1 MKSSA
6 KNIQMTKFD
15 DLFSAGNPAGAGG
28 SGNVQEIPLTELFP
42 FKDHPFKVLD
52 DETMQD
58 TVESIRIHGVL
69 VPGIARL
76 RAEGGYELIAG
87 HRRRH
92 ASELAGKTTMPVIVR
107 ELDDDEAVLFMVDS
121 NIQRENLFPSE
132 KAWAYKMKLDALK
145 HQGVKDTSRQL
156 GEKYSV
162 DALSENSNDSARNIH
177 RFIRLTQLLPELLQ
191 MVDDKKLSFNPA
203 VELSYLAR
211 EQQGELMGIMGE
223 LQAVPSLEQ
232 AKRLKKY
239 SQEGKL
245 DRNVMDAILTEER
258 PAPVQVTLKNDRLKQ
273 YFPQTYTTKQME
285 EVIYMLLGQWKEN
298 KEREEE
304 ADAGDPV

>member
-6 KNIQMTKFD
+6 KNIRMTTFD
-15 DLFSAGNPAGAGG
+15 DLLLAGKPVGAGG
-28 SGNVQEIPLTELFP
+28 DGHVQEIPLAELYP

-58 TVESIRIHGVL
+58 TVESVRAHGVL
-69 VPGIARL
+69 VPGIARP

-87 HRRRH
+87 HRRKR
-92 ASELAGKTTMPVIVR
+92 ASELVGKATMPVIVR
-107 ELDDDEAVLFMVDS
+107 KLDDDEAVLFMVDS
-121 NIQRENLFPSE
+121 NIQRENLLPSE
-132 KAWAYKMKLDALK
+132 KAWAYRMKLDALK
-145 HQGVKDTSRQL
+145 HQGAKDTSRQL

-177 RFIRLTQLLPELLQ
+177 RFIRLTELLPELLR
-191 MVDDKKLSFNPA
+191 MVDDRKLPFNPA
-203 VELSYLAR
+203 VELSYLTR
-211 EQQGELMGIMGE
+211 EEQGILMEVMGD

-258 PAPVQVTLKNDRLKQ
+258 HAPVQITLKNDRLKQ
-273 YFPQTYTTKQME
+273 YFPQTYTAKQIE
-285 EVIYMLLGQWKEN
+285 EVIFSLLETWKTQN
-298 KEREEE
+298 
-304 ADAGDPV
+304 A

>member
-15 DLFSAGNPAGAGG
+15 DLFSAGNPAEAGG

-58 TVESIRIHGVL
+58 TVESIKIHGVL
-69 VPGIARL
+69 VPGIARP

-203 VELSYLAR
+203 VELSYLTQ

-223 LQAVPSLEQ
+223 LQAMPSLEQ

-273 YFPQTYTTKQME
+273 YFPQTYTAKQME
-285 EVIYMLLGQWKEN
+285 EVILSLLETWKIQN
-298 KEREEE
+298 T
-304 ADAGDPV
+304 

>member
-6 KNIQMTKFD
+6 KNIQVTKFD

-69 VPGIARL
+69 VPGIARP

-177 RFIRLTQLLPELLQ
+177 RFIRLTELLPELLQ

-203 VELSYLAR
+203 VELSYLTR
-211 EQQGELMGIMGE
+211 EQQGELMEIMGE

-239 SQEGKL
+239 SQEEKL

-273 YFPQTYTTKQME
+273 YFPQTYTAKQME
-285 EVIYMLLGQWKEN
+285 EVIFSLLETWKTQN
-298 KEREEE
+298 T
-304 ADAGDPV
+304 

>member
-69 VPGIARL
+69 VPGIARP

-239 SQEGKL
+239 SQEGEL

-285 EVIYMLLGQWKEN
+285 EVIFSLLETWKTQN
-298 KEREEE
+298 T
-304 ADAGDPV
+304 

>member
-6 KNIQMTKFD
+6 KNIQVTKFD
-15 DLFSAGNPAGAGG
+15 DLFSAGNPAEAGG

-58 TVESIRIHGVL
+58 TVESIKIHGVL
-69 VPGIARL
+69 VPGIARP

-177 RFIRLTQLLPELLQ
+177 RFIRLTELLPELLQ

-203 VELSYLAR
+203 VELSYLTQ
-211 EQQGELMGIMGE
+211 EQQGELMEIMGE

-239 SQEGKL
+239 SQEEKL

-273 YFPQTYTTKQME
+273 YFPQTYTAKQME
-285 EVIYMLLGQWKEN
+285 EVIFSLLETWRTQN
-298 KEREEE
+298 T
-304 ADAGDPV
+304 

>member
-1 MKSSA
+1 
-6 KNIQMTKFD
+6 MTKFD

-69 VPGIARL
+69 VPGIARP

-285 EVIYMLLGQWKEN
+285 EVIFSLLETWKTQN
-298 KEREEE
+298 T
-304 ADAGDPV
+304 

>member
-15 DLFSAGNPAGAGG
+15 DLFSTGNAAETGEG
-28 SGNVQEIPLTELFP
+28 GNVQEIPLTELFP
-42 FKDHPFKVLD
+42 FKGHPFKVLD

-58 TVESIRIHGVL
+58 MVESIRIHGVL
-69 VPGIARL
+69 VPGIVRL

-92 ASELAGKTTMPVIVR
+92 ASELAGMATMPVIVR
-107 ELDDDEAVLFMVDS
+107 EMDDDEATLFMVDS
-121 NIQRENLFPSE
+121 NIQRENLLPSE

-177 RFIRLTQLLPELLQ
+177 RFIRLTELLPDLLQ

-203 VELSYLAR
+203 VELSYLTQS
-211 EQQGELMGIMGE
+211 EQRQILEIM
-223 LQAVPSLEQ
+223 QAQMRVPSMEQ
-232 AKRLKKY
+232 ASELKKY
-239 SQEGKL
+239 SQEKRLDETVIEVIFSEKKTGLSKVTIKSDKL
-245 DRNVMDAILTEER
+245 KEFFPSDYTNE
-258 PAPVQVTLKNDRLKQ
+258 QV
-273 YFPQTYTTKQME
+273 E
-285 EVIYMLLGQWKEN
+285 EVIFRLLEDWK
-298 KEREEE
+298 
-304 ADAGDPV
+304 AQQIS

>member
-6 KNIQMTKFD
+6 KNIQVTKFD
-15 DLFSAGNPAGAGG
+15 DLFSAGNPAEAGG
-28 SGNVQEIPLTELFP
+28 SGNVQEIPLAELFP

-58 TVESIRIHGVL
+58 TVESIKIHGVL
-69 VPGIARL
+69 VPGIARP

-177 RFIRLTQLLPELLQ
+177 RFIRLTELLPVLLQ
-191 MVDDKKLSFNPA
+191 MVDDKKLPFNPA
-203 VELSYLAR
+203 VELSYLAG
-211 EQQGELMGIMGE
+211 EQQEELVEVMEG

-273 YFPQTYTTKQME
+273 YFPQTYTAKQME
-285 EVIYMLLGQWKEN
+285 EVIFSLLETWKTQN
-298 KEREEE
+298 T
-304 ADAGDPV
+304 

>member
-15 DLFSAGNPAGAGG
+15 DLFSAGNPAEAGG
-28 SGNVQEIPLTELFP
+28 SGNVQEILLTELFP

-69 VPGIARL
+69 VPGIARP

-203 VELSYLAR
+203 VELSYLTQ

-273 YFPQTYTTKQME
+273 YFPQTYTAKQME
-285 EVIYMLLGQWKEN
+285 EVILSLLETWKIQN
-298 KEREEE
+298 T
-304 ADAGDPV
+304 

>member
-15 DLFSAGNPAGAGG
+15 DLFSAGNPAEAGG

-42 FKDHPFKVLD
+42 FKGHPFKVLD

-69 VPGIARL
+69 VPGIARP

-203 VELSYLAR
+203 VELSYLTR

-223 LQAVPSLEQ
+223 LQSVPSLEQ

-273 YFPQTYTTKQME
+273 YFPQTYTAKQME
-285 EVIYMLLGQWKEN
+285 EVILSLLETWRTQN
-298 KEREEE
+298 T
-304 ADAGDPV
+304 

>member
-6 KNIQMTKFD
+6 KNIQVTKFD
-15 DLFSAGNPAGAGG
+15 DLFSAGNPAEAGG

-69 VPGIARL
+69 VPGIARP

-177 RFIRLTQLLPELLQ
+177 RFIRLTELLPVLLQ
-191 MVDDKKLSFNPA
+191 MVDDKKLPFNPA

-211 EQQGELMGIMGE
+211 EQQEELVEVMEG

-285 EVIYMLLGQWKEN
+285 EVIFSLLETWKTQN
-298 KEREEE
+298 T
-304 ADAGDPV
+304 

>member
-6 KNIQMTKFD
+6 KNIQVTKFD
-15 DLFSAGNPAGAGG
+15 DLFSAGNPAEAGG

-69 VPGIARL
+69 VPGIARP

-162 DALSENSNDSARNIH
+162 DALSENSNDSTRNIH
-177 RFIRLTQLLPELLQ
+177 RFIRLTELLPELLQ

-203 VELSYLAR
+203 VELSYLTQ
-211 EQQGELMGIMGE
+211 EQQGELMEIMGE

-239 SQEGKL
+239 SQEEKL

-273 YFPQTYTTKQME
+273 YFPQTYTAKQME
-285 EVIYMLLGQWKEN
+285 EVIFSLLETWRTQN
-298 KEREEE
+298 T
-304 ADAGDPV
+304 

>member
-177 RFIRLTQLLPELLQ
+177 RFIRLTELLPVLLQ
-191 MVDDKKLSFNPA
+191 MVDDKKLPFNPA
-203 VELSYLAR
+203 VELSYLAG
-211 EQQGELMGIMGE
+211 EQQEELVEVMEG

-258 PAPVQVTLKNDRLKQ
+258 TVPVQVTLKNDRLKQ
-273 YFPQTYTTKQME
+273 YFPQTYTPKQIE
-285 EVIYMLLGQWKEN
+285 EVIFSLLETWKTQN
-298 KEREEE
+298 
-304 ADAGDPV
+304 V